1 MIAKIKAASL
11 VWSEQTPENL
21 ARMHPELN
29 KYGLRQDENYVD
41 PRSLITI
48 DNLVELKE
56 LIIELNYAIVIEVP
70 EKGEE
75 TRYVDFIITIYDDY
89 IE

>member
-11 VWSEQTPENL
+11 VWNEQTPENL

-41 PRSLITI
+41 PYSLITI
-48 DNLVELKE
+48 DNLIELKE
-56 LIIELNYAIVIEVP
+56 FIIELNYEIVIDVP
-70 EKGEE
+70 EKGKEAN
-75 TRYVDFIITIYDDY
+75 YVDFVITIYDDY